1 MVMTTIVE
9 IPKKKPNFFYIL
21 DKKKNQYN
29 EIKYLS
35 QIELADGWKQRMPY
49 IYNDKLVNNFN
60 VTLAFLPEYFWSK
73 LKKIKYGNNESYKII
88 IDGITKYTIIET
100 NQDNIM
106 INLFNEIRSYNPNIE
121 LLKKYINE
129 LDISQHS
136 SWLVLRS
143 KYFINH
149 NKKYNEYF
157 IKEIF

>member
-1 MVMTTIVE
+1 MVMTTMVE

-35 QIELADGWKQRMPY
+35 QNELADGWNQLMPHK
-49 IYNDKLVNNFN
+49 YNDKLINNFS

-73 LKKIKYGNNESYKII
+73 LKKIKSGNEESYKVI

-100 NQDNIM
+100 NQDTIM
-106 INLFNEIRSYNPNIE
+106 IDLFNEIRLNNPNID

-129 LDISQHS
+129 LDTSQHS

-143 KYFINH
+143 KYYIIH

-157 IKEIF
+157 IKDIF